1 MSWSSLLFNNEHYS
15 TIVSAGALLMVAVH
29 VVPYFIDTHGI
40 RSIPGPWFAKFTNA
54 WLGGVAARGHRSE
67 VVHQIH
73 KEYGEPYSWSNSAQL
88 HVGRTNKSSISTGPF
103 VRLAPNHVSIADSDA
118 LQIVY
123 AHGNG
128 SLKSNFYD
136 AFVSIHRG
144 LFNTRNRTDHAR
156 KRKIVSHI
164 FSLKSVLEFEPYIRL
179 HIGELLRQWD
189 KLAEGGK
196 KGLSGDEGDGWFGK
210 DGWVWFDC
218 LPCESAPLCSGF
230 SDN

>member
-1 MSWSSLLFNNEHYS
+1 M
-15 TIVSAGALLMVAVH
+15 
-29 VVPYFIDTHGI
+29 
-40 RSIPGPWFAKFTNA
+40 
-54 WLGGVAARGHRSE
+54 
-67 VVHQIH
+67 
-73 KEYGEPYSWSNSAQL
+73 
-88 HVGRTNKSSISTGPF
+88 
-103 VRLAPNHVSIADSDA
+103 RLAPNHVSIADPDA

-128 SLKSNFYD
+128 TTKSNFYD

-144 LFNTRNRTDHAR
+144 VFNTRDRSDHAR

-189 KLAEGGK
+189 KLSEGGK
-196 KGLSGDEGDGWFGK
+196 KGISGEEGDGWFGK

-218 LPCESAPLCSGF
+218 LPCMWNSL
-230 SDN
+230 